1 MLLGPTGKAQ
11 PPPACTDQA
20 VAEMVKFKDRDHQK
34 YAVHH
39 LISSRLLHRSLSPLV
54 VMGAAASA
62 RRDVRND
69 IFLAHQEGLIAA
81 ESPSV
86 LKTSLMTFHRSD
98 SILVEVRARHKPLLN
113 QPLFSYTISDLL
125 SIYVCQT
132 HIGTPVSCSHDVHVA
147 LRFGELAGC
156 GIVSPRLR

>member
-1 MLLGPTGKAQ
+1 
-11 PPPACTDQA
+11 
-20 VAEMVKFKDRDHQK
+20 
-34 YAVHH
+34 
-39 LISSRLLHRSLSPLV
+39 
-54 VMGAAASA
+54 MGAAASA

-69 IFLAHQEGLIAA
+69 IFLAQQEGLMAA

-132 HIGTPVSCSHDVHVA
+132 HIGTPVPCSHDVHVA